1 MNTSDGPAV
10 PPANPRGFLAAL
22 LAACGV
28 AAFAVTLGSTLAGI
42 LARYF
47 SVAGFEWSFELAGI
61 AFLWTTFL
69 GVAYAELRGD
79 NVAFSLVADAAP
91 PRARRLL
98 GGVSALALLVV
109 AAALLASGAAV
120 LQRSGMVPTPLLRW
134 PGAVSSLPLIVF
146 AVVAVVIAIVRLA
159 ALGRTLRQPPAGGAR
174 R

>member
-1 MNTSDGPAV
+1 MTDTAGSPA
-10 PPANPRGFLAAL
+10 PRAGRPRRILAGL
-22 LAACGV
+22 LAAAGV
-28 AAFAVTLGSTLAGI
+28 AAFAVTLVSTLAGI

-79 NVAFSLVADAAP
+79 NVAFSLIVDAAP
-91 PRARRLL
+91 ARARTALSI
-98 GGVSALALLVV
+98 VSALALLVV
-109 AAALLASGAAV
+109 AGALLASGLAV

-134 PGAVSSLPLIVF
+134 PGAVSSLPLILF
-146 AVVAVVIAIVRLA
+146 AVAAVLI
-159 ALGRTLRQPPAGGAR
+159 ALGRLAGFLRRRPAEDPR